1 MTTAWTLPTSISQY
15 VETDAEDIHI
25 SWDDT
30 SFNNLTSI
38 TGRALGT
45 TKPLYHIA
53 RSPKHDL
60 KTKTYF
66 LKLGGFR
73 FEDIPN
79 VISGIEVRLSSKR
92 YGRITDETI
101 QLSLNDELV
110 GDNKATLMVSPIKTY
125 GGENDTWGINP
136 DDVLEP
142 SFGIIIRLQSHPNWP
157 HRDGAQI
164 DAVEIRIH

>member
-15 VETDAEDIHI
+15 VETDAEHVHI

-30 SFNNLTSI
+30 SFDNLTSI

-45 TKPLYHIA
+45 TNPLYHIA

-66 LKLGGFR
+66 LKLGGFQ

-79 VISGIEVRLSSKR
+79 IISGIEVRLTSKR
-92 YGRITDETI
+92 YGRITRSTSFIFFLRSASPQHELKAYEIVALMAECFEFHTAI
-101 QLSLNDELV
+101 HKKSLTTMSL
-110 GDNKATLMVSPIKTY
+110 
-125 GGENDTWGINP
+125 
-136 DDVLEP
+136 
-142 SFGIIIRLQSHPNWP
+142 
-157 HRDGAQI
+157 
-164 DAVEIRIH
+164 

>member
-1 MTTAWTLPTSISQY
+1 MTTAWTLPTSITQY
-15 VETDAEDIHI
+15 VETEAADVHVP
-25 SWDDT
+25 WDEN
-30 SFNNLTSI
+30 SFINLTSI
-38 TGRALGT
+38 TGRAVGT
-45 TKPLYHIA
+45 NGSLYHIA

-66 LKLGGFR
+66 LKLGGFQ
-73 FEDIPN
+73 FENIPN
-79 VISGIEVRLSSKR
+79 IISGIEVRLTSKR

-110 GDNKATLMVSPIKTY
+110 GDNKATLTISPTKIY
-125 GGENDTWGINP
+125 GSETDVWGIEP
-136 DDVLEP
+136 DSVLDP
-142 SFGIIIRLQSHPNWP
+142 SFGIIIRFQSHPHWP